1 MRVLFWFL
9 LLAAAAVAVA
19 LAARISS
26 GYALF
31 VAPPYR
37 LELSLNLLIAL
48 AVATLIGVYALLRVV
63 SRMMRLP
70 ADVRVARRRAQRE
83 LAREKHDA
91 AVVALLEGRFGRTQ
105 KLAQEALAIPQSS
118 GLAALVAARAALER
132 RDYAA
137 VEALLGRADARVASL
152 AVPRLM
158 LEAEAKL
165 EQRQPVEALAVLQ
178 ALRREAGLHTA
189 ALRLELRALQSAGRY
204 ADIPALVDQ
213 LVKRKAYGTDEGD
226 LIRAAAHAAEL
237 RARAGDRDGL
247 RTYWARLSDAEQR
260 SPKIALAAAR
270 AFLAQGADHEAAD
283 AVVRSLERSW
293 DPALVAAYAD
303 CRLTDP
309 TRQLEQAERWLGDHN
324 QDATLLRS
332 LGLLC
337 QRHELW
343 GKAQTYLEA
352 SLAVEPS
359 YRTHL
364 ALGELLARLGRDS
377 EGSEHLAA
385 ALKLAVAELERDGT

>member
-1 MRVLFWFL
+1 
-9 LLAAAAVAVA
+9 
-19 LAARISS
+19 
-26 GYALF
+26 
-31 VAPPYR
+31 
-37 LELSLNLLIAL
+37 
-48 AVATLIGVYALLRVV
+48 
-63 SRMMRLP
+63 
-70 ADVRVARRRAQRE
+70 
-83 LAREKHDA
+83 
-91 AVVALLEGRFGRTQ
+91 
-105 KLAQEALAIPQSS
+105 
-118 GLAALVAARAALER
+118 
-132 RDYAA
+132 
-137 VEALLGRADARVASL
+137 
-152 AVPRLM
+152 M

-165 EQRQPVEALAVLQ
+165 EQRQPVEALALLQ

-213 LVKRKAYGTDEGD
+213 LVKRKAYGADEGE
-226 LIRAAAHAAEL
+226 LVRAAAHAAEL
-237 RARAGDRDGL
+237 RARAGDRNGL
-247 RTYWARLSDAEQR
+247 RNYWAPLADAEQR

-283 AVVRSLERSW
+283 VIVRCLERNW
-293 DPALVAAYAD
+293 DPTLVAAYAE
-303 CRLTDP
+303 CRLADP
-309 TRQLEQAERWLGDHN
+309 TRQLEQAERWLGNHN

-359 YRTHL
+359 YLTHL
-364 ALGELLARLGRDS
+364 TLGELLARLGRAS

-385 ALKLAVAELERDGT
+385 ALKLAVAELERGG